1 MLSLSQPD
9 GCWSMGQIRLDE
21 TLFCLDCEL
30 IFAGTAR
37 CLRCGDEMVWSLAQ
51 WLSRPPATEPAAAGM
66 R

>member
-9 GCWSMGQIRLDE
+9 GCWSKGQIRLDE
-21 TLFCLDCEL
+21 ALFCLDCKL

-51 WLSRPPATEPAAAGM
+51 
-66 R
+66 